1 MRAPT
6 GRLHCLLRPYNCAK
20 RSIHCFQMGLFKFP
34 LLTIADMSHYITP
47 CHVTHMSCHVMSR
60 RVTSRHI
67 TSHHVTSRHVTH
79 ASLAELVSKMSIH
92 YFQMGFIKIP
102 LLTLAGMSHY
112 VTSCHITHMS
122 RHTCHMCHV
131 LYNQCSS
138 GRR

>member
-1 MRAPT
+1 MSGSECNSHSMRAPT

-34 LLTIADMSHYITP
+34 LLTIPDMSHYITP
-47 CHVTHMSCHVMSR
+47 CHVTHMSCHV
-60 RVTSRHI
+60 TSCHI
-67 TSHHVTSRHVTH
+67 TSRHVTSRHVTH

-112 VTSCHITHMS
+112 VTSCHITHVTSHMS
-122 RHTCHMCHV
+122 HV
-131 LYNQCSS
+131 SRS
-138 GRR
+138 V

>member
-1 MRAPT
+1 MSSVLRFGITLLPNGVHRNT
-6 GRLHCLLRPYNCAK
+6 LTHFGR
-20 RSIHCFQMGLFKFP
+20 
-34 LLTIADMSHYITP
+34 
-47 CHVTHMSCHVMSR
+47 HVTLHHTMSRNTHVMSCHVMSHH
-60 RVTSRHI
+60 VTSRHI

-138 GRR
+138 GRS